1 MTEKLAGNSDAA
13 IRDAVREAYAERV
26 VEGSSCCGS
35 ADPVSAAEQMG
46 YSKEDIDAVGDG
58 ANLGLGCGAPLAM
71 AAVNEGETVLDLG
84 SGAGFDAL
92 ISWRAVGPTG
102 RVIGVDMTPEMIAK
116 ARENAEKVGAGNVEF
131 REGLI
136 EALPV
141 EDESVDVVIS
151 NCVINLSPDKSAV
164 FKEAYRVLRPGGRL
178 AVSDIV
184 LTKPLPPIVTK
195 NLAAYVGCIAGAAL
209 KDDYLAMM
217 SDAGFDEEPQVEMKS
232 AFKVLGGDDPM
243 VKAAVDAIGGCCS
256 PEPQLAAASTGCC
269 TPEPQQPASSGCCGG
284 DAASE
289 APAAADPMDLSEIV
303 NSVFSAQIVVTKR

>member
-1 MTEKLAGNSDAA
+1 MTDKMVEGGGTA

-26 VEGSSCCGS
+26 MGSGSCCGS

-46 YSKEDIDAVGDG
+46 YSKEEIEAVGDG

-116 ARENAEKVGAGNVEF
+116 ARENAERVGAGNVEF

-141 EDESVDVVIS
+141 EDESVDVIIS

-164 FKEAYRVLRPGGRL
+164 FREAYRVLRPGGRL

-184 LTKPLPPIVTK
+184 LTKPLPPIVAK

-209 KDDYLAMM
+209 MDDYLSMM
-217 SDAGFDEEPQVEMKS
+217 RDAGFEEEPQVELKS
-232 AFKVLGGDDPM
+232 AFKMLGGDDPM

-256 PEPQLAAASTGCC
+256 PEP
-269 TPEPQQPASSGCCGG
+269 PQPASSGCCGS
-284 DAASE
+284 DV
-289 APAAADPMDLSEIV
+289 PAGTSAVDETMDLSEIV

>member
-1 MTEKLAGNSDAA
+1 MTEKMAEDTGTA
-13 IRDAVREAYAERV
+13 IREAVRDAYAERV
-26 VEGSSCCGS
+26 VAGGSCCGS
-35 ADPVSAAEQMG
+35 TDPVSAAEQMG
-46 YSKEDIDAVGDG
+46 YSKEDIEAVGDG

-116 ARENAEKVGAGNVEF
+116 ARENATRMGAGNVEF

-141 EDESVDVVIS
+141 EDASVDVIIS

-184 LTKPLPPIVTK
+184 LTKPLPAVVTK
-195 NLAAYVGCIAGAAL
+195 NLAAYVGCIAGAAQ
-209 KDDYLAMM
+209 KDEYLAMM
-217 SDAGFDEEPQVEMKS
+217 REAGFEEEPQVELKS
-232 AFKVLGGDDPM
+232 AFTVLGGDDPM

-256 PEPQLAAASTGCC
+256 PAPQPAAATDCC
-269 TPEPQQPASSGCCGG
+269 SPEPRQPVRSGCCGG
-284 DAASE
+284 DVPAG
-289 APAAADPMDLSEIV
+289 APAVDDAMELSEIV

>member
-1 MTEKLAGNSDAA
+1 MTEKTAEDTGTA
-13 IRDAVREAYAERV
+13 IHEAVRDAYAERV
-26 VEGSSCCGS
+26 VAGGSCCGS

-46 YSKEDIDAVGDG
+46 YSKEDIDAVGEG

-84 SGAGFDAL
+84 SGAGLDAL

-116 ARENAEKVGAGNVEF
+116 ARENAERAGAGNVEF

-141 EDESVDVVIS
+141 EDESVDIIIS

-184 LTKPLPPIVTK
+184 LTKPLPSVVTK

-217 SDAGFDEEPQVEMKS
+217 RDAGFDEEPRVELKS

-243 VKAAVDAIGGCCS
+243 VRAAVDAIGGCCS
-256 PEPQLAAASTGCC
+256 PEPEPASTGCC
-269 TPEPQQPASSGCCGG
+269 SPEPRQPESSGCCGN
-284 DAASE
+284 DVPAE
-289 APAAADPMDLSEIV
+289 APAAEETMDLSEIV
-303 NSVFSAQIVVTKR
+303 NSIFSAQIVVTKR

>member
-1 MTEKLAGNSDAA
+1 MTEKLAGDNDAA
-13 IRDAVREAYAERV
+13 IRDAVREAYAGRV
-26 VEGSSCCGS
+26 VEGGSCCGS

-46 YSKEDIDAVGDG
+46 YSKEDIDAVGEG

-116 ARENAEKVGAGNVEF
+116 ARENAERVGAGNVEF

-141 EDESVDVVIS
+141 EDESVDVIIS

-184 LTKPLPPIVTK
+184 LTKPLPAAVAK

-209 KDDYLAMM
+209 KDDYLTMM
-217 SDAGFDEEPQVEMKS
+217 RDAGFDEEPRVELKS
-232 AFKVLGGDDPM
+232 AFKVLGGDDP
-243 VKAAVDAIGGCCS
+243 VVRAAVDAIGGCCS
-256 PEPQLAAASTGCC
+256 PEPEPASTGCC
-269 TPEPQQPASSGCCGG
+269 SPEPRQPESSGCCGS
-284 DAASE
+284 DVPAE
-289 APAAADPMDLSEIV
+289 APAAEETMDLSEIV

>member
-1 MTEKLAGNSDAA
+1 
-13 IRDAVREAYAERV
+13 
-26 VEGSSCCGS
+26 
-35 ADPVSAAEQMG
+35 VSAAEQMG

-116 ARENAEKVGAGNVEF
+116 AKENAERVGAGNVEF

-184 LTKPLPPIVTK
+184 LTKPLPSVVTK

-217 SDAGFDEEPQVEMKS
+217 RGAGFDEEPRVELKS

-256 PEPQLAAASTGCC
+256 PEPEPASAGCC
-269 TPEPQQPASSGCCGG
+269 TPEPQEPAGSGCCGG
-284 DAASE
+284 DVPAE
-289 APAAADPMDLSEIV
+289 APAAGDTIDLAEIV